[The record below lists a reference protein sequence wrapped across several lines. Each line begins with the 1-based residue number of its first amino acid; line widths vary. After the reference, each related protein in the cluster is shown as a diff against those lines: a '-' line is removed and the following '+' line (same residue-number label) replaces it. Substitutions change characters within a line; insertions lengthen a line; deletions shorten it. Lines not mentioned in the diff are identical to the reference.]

1 MIASK
6 CQGGLALNIHIPFRV
21 QDEILLVCLLQTFWE
36 GGLVGL
42 VLYFCILF
50 FSWVYTLDHC

>member
-21 QDEILLVCLLQTFWE
+21 QDEILLVCLLQTFW
-36 GGLVGL
+36 GLGCFGRGV
-42 VLYFCILF
+42 
-50 FSWVYTLDHC
+50 W